1 MPNEAKDALNGGKT
15 VSKLR
20 NLTIILQEAPVV
32 PLVSL
37 RFLNDQKSL
46 QSEPTQSLALP

>member
-20 NLTIILQEAPVV
+20 NLALISQEAPEV
-32 PLVSL
+32 PLVSVC
-37 RFLNDQKSL
+37 FLNDQKSL